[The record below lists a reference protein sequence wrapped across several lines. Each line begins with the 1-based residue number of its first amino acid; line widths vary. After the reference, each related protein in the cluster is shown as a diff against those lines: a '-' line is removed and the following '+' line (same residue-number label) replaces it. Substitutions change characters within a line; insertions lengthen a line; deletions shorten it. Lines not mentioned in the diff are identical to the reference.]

1 MSTSSHDHGHHA
13 SPSAKPACCSGHKDA
28 PGNDDTKVLDPV
40 CGMKVDPATT
50 PHHAGHDGQA
60 YHFCSA
66 GCRTKFI
73 ADPARYLHP
82 ASAPAPEP
90 AAPGTQYTCP
100 MHPEIVRDHPD
111 TCPLCGMAL
120 EPMLPSLDDEE
131 NPELTDFRRRFWWS
145 LPFSMAT
152 LVLAMG
158 GMYFDAIPPALRTWL
173 EFAFSTPVVLWAAW
187 PFFQRWAQSIRHRSP
202 NMWTLIGTG
211 VAAAYG
217 YSVVAVLAPQVFPP
231 SFRVHGQVG
240 VYFEAAAVIVSL
252 TLLGQLLELK
262 ARAQTSAAIRALL
275 GLAPKTARRLRED
288 GSEEDIE
295 LSHVHVGDRLRVRP
309 GEKVPVDGVVL
320 EGRTHIDE
328 SMLTGEPMPVERGPG
343 DRVIGAT
350 LNGAGSLVIRAEKV
364 GSDSVLAQ
372 IVQLVAQAQRTRAP
386 MQRLAD
392 KVSFWFVLAVLAA
405 ALLTL
410 LGWGLFGPE
419 PSWTHA
425 VLNAVSVLII
435 ACPCALGLATPMS
448 VMVAS
453 GRAAQAGVLF
463 RDAEAIETMRKVDT
477 LIVDKT
483 GTLTEGRPAF
493 RSVQATAPFD
503 GDEVL
508 RLAASLDAGSEHPL
522 AHAVVQEARTR
533 GLQLATA
540 EGFESGSG
548 IGVRGLVEGH
558 RLALGN
564 TVLMQQEG
572 VSVQALQGEADR
584 WREEGGSVM
593 FLAVDGVL
601 AGCIA
606 VADPIKASTPEAL
619 RVLRERGLRIV
630 MASGDGERTARAV
643 AARLGI
649 EEVHGDVRPA
659 DKAAL
664 VARLKQEG
672 RHVAMAGDGINDA
685 PALAAADVGIAMG
698 TGTDVAMSSAQVT
711 LVKGD
716 LRSIAR
722 AKALSEATVRNMRQ
736 NLAFA
741 FAYNALGVPVAAG
754 VLGLFG
760 GPMLSPMLAALAM
773 SLSSASVVGNA
784 LRLRRARLPG
794 D

>member
-1 MSTSSHDHGHHA
+1 MSPAPHTHGHPPAEHA
-13 SPSAKPACCSGHKDA
+13 AKPACCSGHTTA
-28 PGNDDTKVLDPV
+28 RANDDTHATDPV
-40 CGMKVDPATT
+40 CGMKVDPLTT
-50 PHHAGHDGQA
+50 SHHAEHAGQA

-66 GCRTKFI
+66 GCRTKFV
-73 ADPARYLHP
+73 ADPERYLHP
-82 ASAPAPEP
+82 ATDAAPAP
-90 AAPGTQYTCP
+90 AGTQYTCP
-100 MHPEIVRDHPD
+100 MHPEIVQDGPG

-120 EPMLPSLDDEE
+120 EPMLPSLDEEE
-131 NPELTDFRRRFWWS
+131 NPELTDFRRRFWWT
-145 LPFSMAT
+145 LPFSTAT
-152 LVLAMG
+152 LLLAMG
-158 GMYFDAIPPALRTWL
+158 GMYLDVIPPTVRTWL
-173 EFAFSTPVVLWAAW
+173 EFALSTPVVLWAAW

-217 YSVVAVLAPQVFPP
+217 YSVVAVLAPQLFPP
-231 SFRVHGQVG
+231 SFRDHGHVG

-262 ARAQTSAAIRALL
+262 ARSQTSAAIRALL
-275 GLAPKTARRLRED
+275 GLAPKTARRLRDD
-288 GSEEDIE
+288 GDEEDID

-328 SMLTGEPMPVERGPG
+328 SMLTGEPMPVERVPG

-392 KVSFWFVLAVLAA
+392 RVSFWFVLAVLAA
-405 ALLTL
+405 ALATL
-410 LGWGLFGPE
+410 LGWGLFGPD
-419 PSWTHA
+419 PSWTYG

-463 RDAEAIETMRKVDT
+463 RDAEAIETLRKVDT

-493 RSVQATAPFD
+493 QAVHALAPFD
-503 GDEVL
+503 ENAAL

-522 AHAVVQEARTR
+522 AQAVVQEARRR
-533 GLQLATA
+533 GLALASA
-540 EGFESGSG
+540 QDFESSSG
-548 IGVRGLVEGH
+548 IGVRGMVDGH
-558 RLALGN
+558 RVAFGN
-564 TVLMQQEG
+564 AVLMQEEG
-572 VSVQALQGEADR
+572 VSLDALREHADR
-584 WREEGGSVM
+584 LREEGGSVM
-593 FLAVDGVL
+593 FLAVDGAP
-601 AGCIA
+601 AGSIA
-606 VADPIKASTPEAL
+606 VADPIKASTPDAL
-619 RVLRERGLRIV
+619 RALRDGGLRIV
-630 MASGDGERTARAV
+630 MATGDGERTARAV

-649 EEVHGDVRPA
+649 DEVHGDVRPA

-664 VARLKQEG
+664 VARLKREG

-716 LRSIAR
+716 LRGIAR

-754 VLGLFG
+754 LLGLFG
-760 GPMLSPMLAALAM
+760 GPLLSPMLAALAM

-784 LRLRRARLPG
+784 LRLRRVRLPV